1 MTDTDTD
8 TDTETVTESAAGE
21 LAALTAHALA
31 ADPDDAWAEL
41 VKLGVVAATVPESCG
56 GDGVDPAAA
65 FAVLRETGRRAV
77 PVPALATIALGVLPL
92 ARWGTPAQQDDALA
106 PVAAGGAVL
115 TAALHEL
122 SAPVTLAPRTEAL
135 ESGDGFVLSGVKV
148 GVPYGGRAHR
158 ILVPARIG
166 DTTGLFVVDP
176 AAAGV
181 TITAEPTSDEHESS
195 RVALHGAPGTQVP
208 GGPAAVADLRRLAAA
223 GVAATAAGLLAGAL
237 DLTKEHVRTRE
248 QFGRPLATF
257 QAVAQNL
264 ADVYVVER
272 VVGLAARAAVD
283 VVAAGRDAPDGDA
296 TADPEVAAAWVVDE
310 TRTAIG
316 TCHHLHG
323 GLGLDRSYPLHRY
336 SAAASD
342 LAHAVGGGERALE
355 VLADTLFGEVR

>member
-1 MTDTDTD
+1 M
-8 TDTETVTESAAGE
+8 TETAPETAPDTATGTE
-21 LAALTAHALA
+21 LAALAAHALA
-31 ADPDDAWAEL
+31 GEPQDAWAEL
-41 VKLGVVAATVPESCG
+41 VKLGVIAATVPERCG
-56 GDGVDPAAA
+56 GDGVDPVAA
-65 FAVLRETGRRAV
+65 FGVLHEAGRRAAA
-77 PVPALATIALGVLPL
+77 VPAYPTIALGVLPL
-92 ARWGTPAQQDDALA
+92 TRWGTPAQQEDVLA
-106 PVAAGGAVL
+106 PVAADGAVL

-135 ESGDGFVLSGVKV
+135 EAGDGFVLSGVKV

-158 ILVPARIG
+158 VLVPARTG
-166 DTTGLFVVDP
+166 DSTGLFVVDP
-176 AAAGV
+176 AAGGV
-181 TITAEPTSDEHESS
+181 TVTAEPTSGGHESS
-195 RVALHGAPGTQVP
+195 RLALHGAAGTLVP

-264 ADVYVVER
+264 ADVYVVQR

-283 VVAAGRDAPDGDA
+283 AVAARKDAPAGDA
-296 TADPEVAAAWVVDE
+296 AADPEVAAAWVVDE

-336 SAAASD
+336 SAAAAD